1 MSQVFAQLQAQ
12 SSEMGKIQLQVAKQ
26 VRATAPS
33 PTIQLASVVAA
44 LVFLLAKK
52 PGHQDWGPAL
62 VERLLSRLH
71 TKGPEKAASTV
82 IKQLRLVAPEL
93 EGDADAILEELPAL
107 PALVGAAAA
116 AKRSRPEGGGGP
128 HKGGLTCREAGHE
141 PSSCIL
147 TAKRKKEEKR
157 SSRPTLPS
165 LWPPPLPLFPVAP
178 CNSLACL
185 PAYPRCGRRRFL
197 SFPWPPA
204 TPSLACSRCA
214 CRPAL
219 LPAGLS

>member
-1 MSQVFAQLQAQ
+1 
-12 SSEMGKIQLQVAKQ
+12 MGKIQLQVAKQ

-71 TKGPEKAASTV
+71 AKGPEKAASTV

-147 TAKRKKEEKR
+147 TAKRKKEEKKE
-157 SSRPTLPS
+157 
-165 LWPPPLPLFPVAP
+165 
-178 CNSLACL
+178 
-185 PAYPRCGRRRFL
+185 
-197 SFPWPPA
+197 
-204 TPSLACSRCA
+204 
-214 CRPAL
+214 
-219 LPAGLS
+219 